1 MSAADLPLLLLLLS
15 AERLTRRLDNVRRH
29 GVLPWRGPPERRRR
43 IFSMRFHDAGG
54 HDLSGYR
61 KKKGQLTTADFA
73 PWMQEHFSEE
83 SLELL
88 LGQRKDET
96 KAIAERE
103 EIFLAPWEELYP
115 PLEQPRL

>member
-1 MSAADLPLLLLLLS
+1 M
-15 AERLTRRLDNVRRH
+15 
-29 GVLPWRGPPERRRR
+29 LPWRGPPGRRRR

-73 PWMQEHFSEE
+73 PWMQDHFSEE

-103 EIFLAPWEELYP
+103 EILLAPWEELYP

>member
-1 MSAADLPLLLLLLS
+1 MSASSDS
-15 AERLTRRLDNVRRH
+15 EEMN
-29 GVLPWRGPPERRRR
+29 G
-43 IFSMRFHDAGG
+43 ISMIPMTAPA
-54 HDLSGYR
+54 
-61 KKKGQLTTADFA
+61 TTADFA
-73 PWMQEHFSEE
+73 PWMQDHFSEE

-103 EIFLAPWEELYP
+103 EILLGPWEELYP